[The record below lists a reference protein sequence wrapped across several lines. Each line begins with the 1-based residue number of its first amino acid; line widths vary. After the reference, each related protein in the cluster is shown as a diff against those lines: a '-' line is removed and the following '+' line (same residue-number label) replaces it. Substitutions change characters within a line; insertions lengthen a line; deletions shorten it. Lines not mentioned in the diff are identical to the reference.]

1 MTSLEWE
8 LVINDKV
15 CNGTDQILNRNPLT
29 VNCANANITQCLTL
43 GRHLHLKTSPSECA
57 RACKGISF
65 AFMFGS
71 NETDN
76 SKCNEQGCICSC
88 GQNIDDNDQC
98 DQPNPQG
105 FQTYQFVQSD
115 IGRNWYD

>member
-76 SKCNEQGCICSC
+76 SKCNISNIPDPMLITIPIETLSC
-88 GQNIDDNDQC
+88 LGNEL
-98 DQPNPQG
+98 
-105 FQTYQFVQSD
+105 SK
-115 IGRNWYD
+115 

>member
-1 MTSLEWE
+1 MISLEWE
-8 LVINDKV
+8 LAINDKA
-15 CNGTDQILNRNPLT
+15 CNGTDPIGNRNPST
-29 VNCANANITQCLTL
+29 VNCANKNITQCLTL

-57 RACKGISF
+57 RACKGMTLT
-65 AFMFGS
+65 FMFGS

-76 SKCNEQGCICSC
+76 SRCNEQGCICSC

-105 FQTYQFVQSD
+105 FQTYQFAQSD
-115 IGRNWYD
+115 IGTNW